1 MYIIIIPAFYNAHI
15 GLIVQFAEL
24 SHNASEG
31 NTDVVYNLVIT
42 KSLES
47 EQIYN
52 VALRGTSNT
61 ASEGEDYSISS
72 EVYLFPAEDEN
83 ITVPVIIT
91 GDRRIELREDFI
103 VTLRRQGGPPFVVDL
118 TARQTTINIVDNDGS
133 ES

>member
-1 MYIIIIPAFYNAHI
+1 M
-15 GLIVQFAEL
+15 

-61 ASEGEDYSISS
+61 ASEGEDYSILS

-83 ITVPVIIT
+83 ITVPAIIT

-118 TARQTTINIVDNDGS
+118 TARRTTINIVDNDGS